1 MSGKIS
7 AKPPFELPTED
18 GSQTEECSVVQ
29 LHVHEGQQEDISS
42 ENLKSM
48 EQVYLREVPKFQ
60 SLLTIYEMEKKKAR
74 KQEKL
79 RRFPKT
85 FACWRPEGSQSDEE
99 TASILGGLQPT
110 TKKYKEYFLE
120 AKQHSHSYH
129 YISKEHPTQRPST
142 VYYLDSSSKAGTTSK
157 NPRFGVIHCIYQ
169 HSFAQRTFLW
179 AAVSL
184 YEDCWYDSTS
194 GLWCSKDSVGQT
206 VPVLIRYLSHPL
218 TVAADGNLKIW
229 FLDVFI

>member
-18 GSQTEECSVVQ
+18 GSQTEECSAVQ

-42 ENLKSM
+42 ENLKS
-48 EQVYLREVPKFQ
+48 
-60 SLLTIYEMEKKKAR
+60 
-74 KQEKL
+74 
-79 RRFPKT
+79 
-85 FACWRPEGSQSDEE
+85 
-99 TASILGGLQPT
+99 
-110 TKKYKEYFLE
+110 
-120 AKQHSHSYH
+120 
-129 YISKEHPTQRPST
+129 
-142 VYYLDSSSKAGTTSK
+142 
-157 NPRFGVIHCIYQ
+157 IHCIYQ

-184 YEDCWYDSTS
+184 YEDCCYDSTS

-229 FLDVFI
+229 FLDVFHLSTLEFCMKHVL